1 MDLEGDLYSEE
12 HYRIVFFGLQVDGFI
27 TWGGGVTAAVY
38 GISYLSMVLTD
49 NHLSLS
55 IYMGGEGERE

>member
-27 TWGGGVTAAVY
+27 TGG
-38 GISYLSMVLTD
+38 
-49 NHLSLS
+49 
-55 IYMGGEGERE
+55 GGEGLQRQFTVSRIYLWF